1 MLSLAKLSVNTFP
14 TQIIYL
20 LVELIPLFEKEGRG
34 EIFDLVAAPCRA
46 NPPSIPPLLKGEQN
60 SPKPFDETEIQT
72 L

>member
-34 EIFDLVAAPCRA
+34 EIFDLVACA
-46 NPPSIPPLLKGEQN
+46 L
-60 SPKPFDETEIQT
+60 
-72 L
+72 